1 MMDMTSVDSTK
12 LKTGNFKRLL
22 LWDEA
27 EKEHSNIIT
36 IRFRPTYTNYE
47 VRLHQHMTV
56 KDVIIE
62 VCRQAKMSIQ
72 DDCYLWFDSNE
83 LNINDT
89 VFQAGLCQTSSSIT
103 DLPEVRL
110 KYVQTLQ
117 TSTHFGKQVFLASS
131 KHIAYNQLLDIPLPS
146 TKNYIVPNVLQ
157 TITEQIVR
165 RASSVT
171 QSSQEDGTVFIP
183 LPNFSKQSI
192 DSLPTIQL
200 RVPLS
205 PNEFDWN
212 TLLSHLADD
221 LEIDRT
227 DLIVVSAQAGS
238 TILKVKLRPKVAQ
251 VKETVKKVANKLLV
265 MILPKCEQFVTENL
279 PRNTLK
285 ANKIQVELK
294 NFAEK
299 QTTEDAAN
307 LSPNEIDLALRLS
320 ERPAIIN
327 DHSWNFMIEK
337 SRQIR
342 TSILQSIQSL
352 SDEYIIDHA
361 SIIYNEQIYDQYEKL
376 SDIDKDEKIL
386 FHGTRTINFDG
397 IFEKNFQYHA
407 GVKRTDEGWYGQGI
421 YFSSSPKKALNYA
434 KSNSRISYLICS
446 LVRLGKMLTVTD
458 MRFKGKPMHPDYD
471 SHYVPIRT
479 DGDPISQGETPVFE
493 EFVIKT
499 SKQIMPLYVVGVLK
513 VSRFVI
519 WRDAKIT
526 NEANSIIFEE
536 MKHKYAF
543 NIYGTQTS
551 VEALDILKSKL
562 TDESMKCVVVTNGA
576 DDGEG
581 FTRQC
586 RSIRS
591 SLPIIVY
598 CKNKTYHQ
606 QWATRLQRPS
616 VNVTSS
622 PEEVFNLITDILQK

>member
-1 MMDMTSVDSTK
+1 MIVYEYSI
-12 LKTGNFKRLL
+12 LILYCYIGQN
-22 LWDEA
+22 EN
-27 EKEHSNIIT
+27 SNIIT
-36 IRFRPTYTNYE
+36 IRFRPTYINYE

-56 KDVIIE
+56 KDVITE
-62 VCRQAKMSIQ
+62 VCRQAEMSIH
-72 DDCYLWFDSNE
+72 DDYYLWFDSRE

-89 VFQAGLCQTSSSIT
+89 VFQAGLYRTSNFIT

-110 KYVQTLQ
+110 KYVQTIQ
-117 TSTHFGKQVFLASS
+117 TSTYFGKQVFLASPEY
-131 KHIAYNQLLDIPLPS
+131 IAYDQLLNIPLPA
-146 TKNYIVPNVLQ
+146 TRRHIVPNVLQ
-157 TITEQIVR
+157 TIAEQIVQR
-165 RASSVT
+165 S
-171 QSSQEDGTVFIP
+171 SSQQDGTVFIS
-183 LPNFSKQSI
+183 LPNFSEQSI

-200 RVPLS
+200 TVPLS

-212 TLLSHLADD
+212 ILLSNLADD

-227 DLIVVSAQAGS
+227 NLIVVSAQAGS
-238 TILKVKLRPKVAQ
+238 TIWKIKLRTKFAQ
-251 VKETVKKVANKLLV
+251 VKEKIKKIEKKLLV
-265 MILPKCEQFVTENL
+265 MFLPKCEQFVTEHL
-279 PRNTLK
+279 PQNTLK
-285 ANKIQVELK
+285 AKKIQVELK

-299 QTTEDAAN
+299 NTTEDAMN
-307 LSPNEIDLALRLS
+307 LSLGEIDLALRLS

-342 TSILQSIQSL
+342 TSILQSIQSCT
-352 SDEYIIDHA
+352 DEYTIDHA

-386 FHGTRTINFDG
+386 FHGTGTINFDG

-407 GVKRTDEGWYGQGI
+407 GVKRTDGGWYGQGI
-421 YFSSSPKKALNYA
+421 YFSSSPKKALIYA
-434 KSNSRISYLICS
+434 KSDSRISYLICS
-446 LVRLGKMLTVTD
+446 LVHLGKMLTVTD

-499 SKQIMPLYVVGVLK
+499 SKQIMPLYVVGMLK

-526 NEANSIIFEE
+526 NEANSTIFKE

-543 NIYGTQTS
+543 NIYGTQTT
-551 VEALDILKSKL
+551 VEALDILRIKL
-562 TDESMKCVVVTNGA
+562 TEDSMKCVVVTNGA

-581 FTRQC
+581 FARQC

-606 QWATRLQRPS
+606 QWAARLRGSP
-616 VNVTSS
+616 VNVTTS
-622 PEEVFNLITDILQK
+622 PEEVFNLITDLLQH